1 MTHNL
6 ATTDRHKVRYKNGVK
21 PPASTNHIPIDLTQD
36 RWSAIRGR
44 YTFFQ
49 SDIIEDFLEQ
59 HPSAVAMLVEAIPQ
73 IDAIIAND
81 PQVQLML
88 LSDQEMAPT
97 LYARVLTQCSIDEA
111 LALSDKLDDLRWS
124 AEASSASAVIT
135 FDIGI
140 A

>member
-1 MTHNL
+1 MSHHL
-6 ATTDRHKVRYKNGVK
+6 ATTDRHRPRQKSGGKT
-21 PPASTNHIPIDLTQD
+21 PASTNGVAIDLTQD
-36 RWSAIRGR
+36 WRSVIRGR

-49 SDIIEDFLEQ
+49 PDKIDDFLER

-73 IDAIIAND
+73 IDAIVIND

-88 LSDQEMAPT
+88 LSDQETEPT
-97 LYARVLTQCSIDEA
+97 LYARVLTRCSVDEA
-111 LALSDKLDDLRWS
+111 LALSDKLDDLQWS
-124 AEASSASAVIT
+124 SEASSASSVIT